1 MKVILFQA
9 LKTGRSR
16 NEDSLPAIGKI
27 KQAVKFLEKRKSH
40 AKEIDNKEW
49 EKEFDNAITVI
60 REMSG
65 VDLKS

>member
-1 MKVILFQA
+1 MKTPYLTI
-9 LKTGRSR
+9 
-16 NEDSLPAIGKI
+16 EKI
-27 KQAVKFLEKRKSH
+27 QKAVKFLEGRKSH
-40 AKEIDNKEW
+40 ARCISNKEW